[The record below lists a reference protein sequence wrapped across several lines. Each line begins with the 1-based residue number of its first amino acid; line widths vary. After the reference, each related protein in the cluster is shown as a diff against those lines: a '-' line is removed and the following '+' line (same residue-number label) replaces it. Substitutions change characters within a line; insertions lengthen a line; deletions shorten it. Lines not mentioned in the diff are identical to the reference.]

1 MSYVLATT
9 ESTVHWYAFAVGSNT
24 KTGSFE
30 LLEVL
35 DLKQVPRFP
44 DKAAAKQA
52 ALALGLNTWRY
63 VKI

>member
-9 ESTVHWYAFAVGSNT
+9 ESRVRCCTFAVGPNT
-24 KTGSFE
+24 KAGSFE

-35 DLKQVPRFP
+35 DLKQVPCFP
-44 DKAAAKQA
+44 DKAAAKQV
-52 ALALGLNTWRY
+52 ALALGLNAWRY